1 MIYILQLLFAYNS
14 QKKKKKRR
22 ENNES
27 VVLLASFFHRKLR
40 NNAFD
45 NTLNMSISISQQLQL
60 IDLQDNNI
68 SFVTLGSGYKNTLM

>member
-1 MIYILQLLFAYNS
+1 MNTIHL
-14 QKKKKKRR
+14 KKRITKLR
-22 ENNES
+22 RY
-27 VVLLASFFHRKLR
+27 LLIFFHRKLR

-45 NTLNMSISISQQLQL
+45 KTLNMSSSISQQLQL